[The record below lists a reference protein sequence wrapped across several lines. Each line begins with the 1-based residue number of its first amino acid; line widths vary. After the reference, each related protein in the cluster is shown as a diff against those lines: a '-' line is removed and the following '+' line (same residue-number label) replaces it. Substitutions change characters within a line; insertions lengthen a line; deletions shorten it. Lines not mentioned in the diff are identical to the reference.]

1 MYVDAS
7 FNVYKDMSNNTGF
20 FMNMVTVGSYVQY
33 IKQKLTTKSSNE
45 ADLVVLDNVLNQ
57 VIWTRYFLK
66 EQGYEIHDNVV
77 YQDNQ
82 SAVK

>member
-1 MYVDAS
+1 M
-7 FNVYKDMSNNTGF
+7 T
-20 FMNMVTVGSYVQY
+20 MVTVGSCVQY

-57 VIWTRYFLK
+57 VIWTQYFLK

>member
-1 MYVDAS
+1 M
-7 FNVYKDMSNNTGF
+7 T
-20 FMNMVTVGSYVQY
+20 MVTVGSYVQY
-33 IKQKLTTKSSNE
+33 IKKKLTTKSSNE
-45 ADLVVLDNVLNQ
+45 ADIVVLDNVLNQ
-57 VIWTRYFLK
+57 VIWTQYFLK